1 MLASMLA
8 RRPLLRCFLLYAEV
22 PWLFASG
29 TLALLL
35 VNLAQPAVQWLIGAA
50 LHEIETGSIFIK
62 ASDGTVN
69 LDRAWW
75 WAGVLVGVGLA
86 RAVGQYLATVL
97 GMAMGQALLH
107 RMRARI
113 FAQVQA
119 LDLGWHRRHGAGE
132 VISRATRDSDL
143 VRDALTGGWRTLI
156 ELAAIVVGTIGLLAW
171 YHPALA
177 VMPFVLVVAAC
188 VLVLRSAGRLTALN
202 RRVDHAYDG
211 MLQDLSEGVQGVRVI
226 KTFALEQVRVG
237 RFATRIGAL
246 AGVSARVAAYSARA
260 MPLPQLVV
268 SAGHVWVLAIGA
280 WLCAEHRL
288 SVGELIA
295 AMLAMQALVFRVEAI
310 GRLVQMGADAR
321 SSAKRIADLLD
332 AVPAVAAG
340 TAELPAGSLEV
351 VLEHLVVAPVVC
363 DVSLVL
369 PAGSVTALVGA
380 TGSGKSTIA
389 ELLPRLRDPD
399 AGRVL
404 VGGVDLRQC
413 QPAALRRRV
422 QVVFQEGFLFS
433 DSVRGNLTIGDPT
446 LADAELWRVLEICA
460 AAEFVRAL
468 PGGLDAQLGERGV
481 TLSGGQRQRL
491 CLARAVLAHP
501 AVLVGD
507 DATSALD
514 AATESQVLTRLRAAL
529 PGTTILL
536 IAAKRSTLA
545 HVDRIAVLA
554 NGRITAVGSRAG
566 MDADPA
572 FRELLGLDP

>member
-1 MLASMLA
+1 MLA

-22 PWLFASG
+22 PWLFAGG
-29 TLALLL
+29 TSALLL
-35 VNLAQPAVQWLIGAA
+35 VNLAQPLVQWLIGAA
-50 LHEIETGSIFIK
+50 LHDIETGCMAIRQADGSI
-62 ASDGTVN
+62 DLTH
-69 LDRAWW
+69 AWW
-75 WAGVLVGVGLA
+75 WAALLVGIGTL
-86 RAVGQYLATVL
+86 RAAGQYLATVL

-119 LDLGWHRRHGAGE
+119 LDLGWHRKHGAGE

-156 ELAAIVVGTIGLLAW
+156 ELAAIVLGTIALLAW

-177 VMPFVLVVAAC
+177 VVPLLLVVLAC
-188 VLVLRSAGRLTALN
+188 ALVLRTAGRMTALN

-226 KTFALEQVRVG
+226 KTFALEHARVG
-237 RFATRIGAL
+237 RFEQRIAAL
-246 AGVSARVAAYSARA
+246 AGVAKRVSAFASRA

-268 SAGHVWVLAIGA
+268 AGGHVWVLAVGA
-280 WLCAEHRL
+280 WLCANHRL
-288 SVGELIA
+288 SVGELVA

-310 GRLVQMGADAR
+310 GRLVQIGADAR

-332 AVPAVAAG
+332 ARPAVVAG
-340 TAELPAGSLEV
+340 TASLPAGPLAVELIHV
-351 VLEHLVVAPVVC
+351 AVAPVLR

-380 TGSGKSTIA
+380 TGSGKSTLA

-399 AGRVL
+399 GGRIL
-404 VGGVDLRQC
+404 VGGTDLRSC
-413 QPAALRRRV
+413 RPAEVRRRV

-433 DSVRGNLTIGDPT
+433 DSVRGNLLIGDPT
-446 LADAELWRVLEICA
+446 LQDEELWRVLEVCA
-460 AAEFVRAL
+460 AADFVREL
-468 PGGLDAQLGERGV
+468 PGQLDAQLGERGV

-491 CLARAVLAHP
+491 CLARAVLARP
-501 AVLVGD
+501 AVLIGD

-514 AATESQVLTRLRAAL
+514 AATEAQVLARLRAAL

-536 IAAKRSTLA
+536 IAAKRSTLT
-545 HVDRIAVLA
+545 HVERIAVLA
-554 NGRITAVGSRAG
+554 NGGIAAVGSRAE
-566 MDADPA
+566 MDGHPV